1 MVTTNG
7 SAAGDTTAPRLRGR
21 EYATPLLKVYG
32 EVAAVTN
39 ALDMMGTIDGGPSN
53 SRT

>member
-7 SAAGDTTAPRLRGR
+7 SAAGDTTVPRLRVR
-21 EYATPLLKVYG
+21 EYVTPLLKVYG

-39 ALDMMGTIDGGPSN
+39 NIDMTGMADGGPN
-53 SRT
+53 NTRT